1 MTDTA
6 ITRLRLADP
15 DAAFRELVQA
25 HRGLSE
31 TGSAALNARLVLVLM
46 NAVGDME
53 TVRAAIRLARE
64 TGPAGSSCET
74 PQMPANTEQG
84 R

>member
-1 MTDTA
+1 MTETA
-6 ITRLRLADP
+6 IASLRLADP

-31 TGSAALNARLVLVLM
+31 SESAALNARLVLVLM
-46 NAVGDME
+46 NAVGDMK
-53 TVRAAIRLARE
+53 TVREAISLARE
-64 TGPAGSSCET
+64 AGAGET
-74 PQMPANTEQG
+74 PQMPANPEQP